1 MAETREPTRTYGV
14 MWSADFEASSPEEA
28 AQLAYEQLQSY
39 AERGTWPPVL
49 EVRDLDGTTTV
60 VDLNAEATR

>member
-1 MAETREPTRTYGV
+1 